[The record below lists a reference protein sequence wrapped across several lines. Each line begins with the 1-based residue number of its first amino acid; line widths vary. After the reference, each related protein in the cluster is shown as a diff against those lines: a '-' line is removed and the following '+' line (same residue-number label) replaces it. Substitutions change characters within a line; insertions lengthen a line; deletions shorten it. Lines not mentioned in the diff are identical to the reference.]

1 MDFKKLSSLYNIS
14 QGSHLILAKQSDI
27 RIIRR
32 KLARILF
39 AESKHPNRFEQH
51 ITSIKNY
58 LIKEISV
65 EKEAAATSETD

>member
-1 MDFKKLSSLYNIS
+1 
-14 QGSHLILAKQSDI
+14 LAKQSDI